1 MQNVF
6 FSQRKKFF
14 EKIVKIYDYLLDK
27 HGGSEYHIM
36 RKKEKNLFNRVQR
49 RPQDVKAFQIAARFS
64 HAAEETRFFN
74 AS

>member
-1 MQNVF
+1 
-6 FSQRKKFF
+6 
-14 EKIVKIYDYLLDK
+14 
-27 HGGSEYHIM
+27 M